1 MWMMTWQALSV
12 RPYPAGVQLSG
23 MLNIANFQEGDLQVR
38 DLFAEAV
45 IACTEGEDG
54 KQLFKSFTFE
64 ISAGEITYK
73 GHTVAASL
81 VGEVYVYYEEDA
93 TGGVKEDRTQKTAVK
108 GTLDVEWNNEPDVF
122 DGALGAGHLTPGPMI
137 RHPGTVRMLKH
148 GEIADLGATSAYL
161 KLIFDSRT
169 NAIIG
174 RVGFEHY
181 IQDVGT
187 VRGEGQMVNHAAC
200 DDDPS
205 LTSYIR
211 GELEVIPTPVPPAS
225 PHLP

>member
-1 MWMMTWQALSV
+1 MPS
-12 RPYPAGVQLSG
+12 
-23 MLNIANFQEGDLQVR
+23 R
-38 DLFAEAV
+38 D
-45 IACTEGEDG
+45 
-54 KQLFKSFTFE
+54 
-64 ISAGEITYK
+64 
-73 GHTVAASL
+73 AASVIYL
-81 VGEVYVYYEEDA
+81 A
-93 TGGVKEDRTQKTAVK
+93 
-108 GTLDVEWNNEPDVF
+108 
-122 DGALGAGHLTPGPMI
+122 
-137 RHPGTVRMLKH
+137 LKH

-187 VRGEGQMVNHAAC
+187 VRGEGQMVNDAAC

-211 GELEVIPTPVPPAS
+211 GELEVLYCNTPVRAIHLTHGGQGESLVPPHARWRVS
-225 PHLP
+225 LSLSLSLSLYPST